1 LQQVDDINKLP
12 AVIKSKLP
20 STMLALPSP
29 VPIQWAHMSADAQS
43 SLWQAFNDSIMPAYV
58 EHKLGKFFIHSF
70 GGGGTN
76 KEVQALYYFN
86 FRRTLNLLPLRVSGS
101 SIANVNY
108 SLAPLW
114 RLNLDVLSGWMTFTW
129 KRR

>member
-29 VPIQWAHMSADAQS
+29 VPIQWAQMSADAQS

-58 EHKLGKFFIHSF
+58 EHKLGKFFIHSL
-70 GGGGTN
+70 GGGTN